1 MDYYMHWILYFMQCI
16 PSLFNSEYTL
26 QVHAYVFRMAF
37 RIRIYQEVIHK
48 RIRQHVII
56 ISEIGNDIYAGYIT
70 IPLLATIQSRD
81 KWHRSPWAHCLSI
94 ISLLLIM
101 HDYTGQVITTDTQG
115 TRLTSLWSRSVIIC
129 ECSLIYCHFIGV
141 LLWNGTSLISY

>member
-1 MDYYMHWILYFMQCI
+1 MQRIDVSVSYIRRTVEENMSMDYYMHWTLYFMQCI

-26 QVHAYVFRMAF
+26 QVHAYIFRMAF

-70 IPLLATIQSRD
+70 IPLPASLGLDKLVCMRNKNIQ
-81 KWHRSPWAHCLSI
+81 
-94 ISLLLIM
+94 
-101 HDYTGQVITTDTQG
+101 
-115 TRLTSLWSRSVIIC
+115 
-129 ECSLIYCHFIGV
+129 
-141 LLWNGTSLISY
+141 